1 MSRLKREYYGP
12 ASVRVFREME
22 LRGSVYIVKEIYFKE
37 LAHVTTEAG
46 KSKIF
51 RVG

>member
-12 ASVRVFREME
+12 ASVRVFREMQ

-37 LAHVTTEAG
+37 LVHAIVEAWM
-46 KSKIF
+46 SKI
-51 RVG
+51 